1 MNAYGAY
8 RYKVGDC
15 FISLPQP
22 RVLELLES
30 STESIDSEV
39 EELKSKVETI
49 QEEMGELKK
58 ALYGR
63 FGRSINLET

>member
-1 MNAYGAY
+1 MV
-8 RYKVGDC
+8 RYQVGDC

-22 RVLELLES
+22 EVLELLEK
-30 STESIDSEV
+30 STETIDEEV
-39 EELKSKVETI
+39 EKLKLKLEGI

>member
-1 MNAYGAY
+1 
-8 RYKVGDC
+8 V
-15 FISLPQP
+15 SLPQP
-22 RVLELLES
+22 QVLELLEA
-30 STESIDSEV
+30 STETIDRDV
-39 EELKSKVETI
+39 EQVKERLEKI